1 MKFRNEYSFLSNMY
15 ECSIIYKGITY
26 KCVESAFQAQK
37 DLSRVN
43 EFAKLSGVEA
53 KYLGRKVSLR
63 PDWNEVKVNIMYN
76 IVRNKFKQNPELAQ
90 KLKNISGPITEENT
104 WNDTFWGV
112 CNGRGKNILGKI
124 LTKIRSE
131 I

>member
-1 MKFRNEYSFLSNMY
+1 MKFRNEYNFLSNMY
-15 ECSIIYKGITY
+15 ECPIVYHGIKY
-26 KCVESAFQAQK
+26 RCAEAAFQAQK
-37 DLSRVN
+37 DLSRFN
-43 EFAKLSGVEA
+43 EFIPLSGPEA
-53 KYLGRKVSLR
+53 KYLGKKVKLR
-63 PDWNEVKVNIMYN
+63 PDWNEVKLNIMYN

-90 KLKNISGPITEENT
+90 RLKNISGPITEENT

-112 CNGRGKNILGKI
+112 CNGTGNNYLGKI